1 MISSCPHCK
10 QTLKLGTA
18 QQAKLQKALQALKP
32 GKKLTIKCPSCGKG
46 ISLNAG
52 GEKGSRAA
60 TGVPPPSPPDLS
72 WLKEGA
78 LHDDDKIADVPMALV
93 LHPRNEKLE
102 IVRDAL
108 EQVGYQII
116 VAESVEQAVERMRF
130 VSFACVVQHS
140 HFDGPD
146 LEKSSFHQYMR
157 DMAMQRRRYLF
168 YILIGPEF
176 HTLYNLQALAYSA
189 NLVVNE
195 DDLYHMGVAMR
206 KAIPQYEEL
215 FGPFMEELTSS
226 GKS

>member
-10 QTLKLGTA
+10 QALKLGDT
-18 QQAKLQKALQALKP
+18 QQAKLQKALQALEP

-46 ISLNAG
+46 ISLNARDAAGPGTAG
-52 GEKGSRAA
+52 GIK
-60 TGVPPPSPPDLS
+60 PPAPPDLG

-78 LHDDDKIADVPMALV
+78 LQDDDKIADVPMALI
-93 LHPRNEKLE
+93 LHQRNEKLE

-116 VAESVEQAVERMRF
+116 VAESVEQAMERMRF
-130 VSFACVVQHS
+130 VSFACVVLHS
-140 HFDGPD
+140 KFEGPD
-146 LEKSSFHQYMR
+146 LEQSKFHQYMC

>member
-10 QTLKLGTA
+10 QTLKLGEA
-18 QQAKLQKALQALKP
+18 QQAKLQKALDDLKP
-32 GKKLTIKCPSCGKG
+32 GKRLTIKCPSCNKG
-46 ISLNAG
+46 IALDSKGMAG
-52 GEKGSRAA
+52 QNMPGGIK
-60 TGVPPPSPPDLS
+60 PPGPPDLS
-72 WLKEGA
+72 WLKEGH
-78 LHDDDKIADVPMALV
+78 LQDDEKLADIPMALV
-93 LHPRNEKLE
+93 LFPKTEKLK

-116 VAESVEQAVERMRF
+116 VADSVEQAMERMRF
-130 VSFACVVQHS
+130 VSFACVILHS
-140 HFDGPD
+140 QFEGLN
-146 LEKSSFHQYMR
+146 LEESTFHKYMR

-176 HTLYNLQALAYSA
+176 QTLYSLQALAYSA

-195 DDLYHMGVAMR
+195 DDLYHLSVALR

-215 FGPFMEELTSS
+215 FGPFMEELASS